1 MTKAYVA
8 YNRRSGIPWATGL
21 DEDQVYDYA
30 GDNDLAVMEVTYLSR
45 EIFSDN

>member
-8 YNRRSGIPWATGL
+8 YNRRSGIPWAAGL

-30 GDNDLAVMEVTYLSR
+30 GDHDLAVMEVTLLES
-45 EIFSDN
+45 E